1 MATFP
6 VTLPAPQMD
15 GYDLAPVDQT
25 ARTDMEVGAARQRRR
40 TAARQDKVR
49 ASWKF
54 TDAQMD
60 IFRAWFD
67 NSAECAGGAAWF
79 TISLAVGA
87 TGIDSKSARFIGA
100 FQAKLLPGLI
110 WHVSATL
117 EVQ

>member
-6 VTLPAPQMD
+6 GTLPAPQRD
-15 GYDLAPVDQT
+15 GYGLNPVDQSI
-25 ARTDMEVGAARQRRR
+25 RTDMESGAARARRR
-40 TAARQDKVR
+40 TAARQDKIQV
-49 ASWKF
+49 SWKF
-54 TDAQMD
+54 SDAQMD
-60 IFRAWFD
+60 TFRTWFD

-100 FQAKLLPGLI
+100 FQAKLLPGLR